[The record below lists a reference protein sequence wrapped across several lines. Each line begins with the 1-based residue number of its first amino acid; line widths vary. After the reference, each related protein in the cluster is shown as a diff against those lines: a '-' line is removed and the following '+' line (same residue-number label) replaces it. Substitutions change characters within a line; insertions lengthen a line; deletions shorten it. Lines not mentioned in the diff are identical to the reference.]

1 MKNSNEIRVAIGT
14 ALNSG
19 AKIAED
25 GKLTFDDFGQVFGL
39 IQAGQP
45 AIEDAKE
52 VFSELADSTN
62 EEMDASDQI
71 IKDTLNG
78 FTPNNARDISAI
90 ENGVFAVMRLI
101 ARAKA
106 EGKKEGREEV
116 ISRVKAGVSIKDL

>member
-71 IKDTLNG
+71 VKDTLNG
-78 FTPNNARDISAI
+78 FTPKNARDISAI